1 MSERG
6 MHGGASLWSALRNFW
21 RSEHGMPLDEHLRDD
36 AGLPP
41 SGAAFACRPVSPFI
55 GAWLR

>member
-1 MSERG
+1 

-41 SGAAFACRPVSPFI
+41 SCAAFACRPVSPFT